1 MCGGVGGQAM
11 TKVAGC
17 NEACGLHGNPNDL
30 RFEVMTRSRRARGSG
45 SRIFRAA
52 AFAGLLLS
60 GTVFAAVSAP
70 PDPPWQK
77 FDENEGIAVFRR
89 EVPGSA
95 VIALRGE
102 GVVDAPILRVASV
115 LCDTTRSTEWIDR
128 LAEVKVV
135 RKLSDDE
142 EIHWTHIST
151 PVVIKDRDFVFNIKL
166 ELDPPNKKVFLN
178 YHSVYD
184 SGAPKTDFVRG
195 ELKNGTFT
203 LTSIEGGK
211 KTRILAEVLA
221 DPRGSVAKWIV
232 NLVQKDWPHKTIA
245 SLRRQVAKPD
255 IKDSQ
260 RLKELLSQKGY

>member
-1 MCGGVGGQAM
+1 LRGDA
-11 TKVAGC
+11 K
-17 NEACGLHGNPNDL
+17 HL
-30 RFEVMTRSRRARGSG
+30 RFEVMRRGIPNGAGRARSRLALRLASRFWRRAL
-45 SRIFRAA
+45 
-52 AFAGLLLS
+52 FAGLLLS
-60 GTVFAAVSAP
+60 GTVVAAANAP
-70 PDPPWQK
+70 QDPPWQK
-77 FDENEGIAVFRR
+77 FDEDEGIAVFRR

-142 EIHWTHIST
+142 QIHWTHIST

-166 ELDPPNKKVFLN
+166 ELDPPNKKLFLN

-184 SGAPKTDFVRG
+184 SGAPKTDYVRG
-195 ELKNGTFT
+195 EFKYGTFT

-211 KTRILAEVLA
+211 KTRVLAEVLA

-245 SLRRQVAKPD
+245 SLRRQVAKAD
-255 IKDSQ
+255 IKDSP
-260 RLKELLSQKGY
+260 RLKELLAQNGY